1 MHRILVCLSLLGLLG
16 ASCKETKQKYI
27 PGPAVSYVLS
37 GGAGHYDYAP
47 SPIQD
52 SYGIR
57 YVFLCENKVPFQIVD
72 HIYLYKGIPTG
83 NGYTWQPGTEV
94 LAPSETGWDKIH
106 VCDPDVR
113 QFDVVYKGERYH
125 WIMTYLG
132 VDQWFNHNQIG
143 LAFSK
148 SIEGPYIKYDRN
160 PLVSF
165 ADTSTW
171 GVGQSTS
178 IVLDS
183 TSIRLFYSKS
193 GGLMCVRDIQLNN
206 LDSLKLGPERI
217 VPFLHPNTYFA
228 YSTHYIFAVSEIRI
242 NQKREVPNVVGNH
255 VRLVYKPLEDG
266 LFTKKDGWRQ
276 IGLVGPKESGFPRN
290 HNPALLTDP
299 RGYMLTE
306 DSAIVY
312 FTTAVTGDDWLW
324 SYDLYSAT
332 FQLDTLNGA
341 VGIK

>member
-1 MHRILVCLSLLGLLG
+1 MTRFFAGISLVAFVSAGCQRQTGPP
-16 ASCKETKQKYI
+16 AS
-27 PGPAVSYVLS
+27 GPVIRYEFS

-47 SPIQD
+47 SAIQD
-52 SYGIR
+52 TYGIR
-57 YVFLCENKVPFQIVD
+57 YVFVCENKIPFQIVD
-72 HIYLYKGIPTG
+72 HIYLYKAIPTG
-83 NGYTWQPGTEV
+83 GGYSWQPGTEV
-94 LAPSETGWDKIH
+94 LAPSDTGWDKIH

-113 QFDVVYKGERYH
+113 QVEVVYKGERYH

-132 VDQWFNHNQIG
+132 VDQWHHHNQIG

-148 SIEGPYIKYDRN
+148 SIEGPYIKFDRN

-178 IVLDS
+178 VVLDS
-183 TSIRLFYSKS
+183 GTIRLFYSKA
-193 GGLMCVRDIQLNN
+193 GGKMCVRDIRLGN
-206 LDSLKLGPERI
+206 LDSLKLGPERV

-228 YSTHYIFAVSEIRI
+228 YSDDYIYAVSEIRI
-242 NQKREVPNVVGNH
+242 DQDTQIPTWVGNY
-255 VRLVYKPLEDG
+255 VRFVYKPLDDG
-266 LFTKKDGWRQ
+266 LFTEKDGWRQ
-276 IGLVGPKESGFPRN
+276 IGLVGPGETGFPRN
-290 HNPALLTDP
+290 HNPGLLTDTK
-299 RGYMLTE
+299 GYMLTE

-332 FQLDTLNGA
+332 FQLDREGNET
-341 VGIK
+341 KK